1 MQTTKIHPA
10 PIGFRLNIFYIA
22 AIILI
27 LMVGFFAFRS
37 LIIPAPHTTNV
48 PIQQSTLET
57 KYGLRIN
64 LIAVTA
70 AGGKVDLRMKMVDAS
85 KARLL
90 LQDSKN
96 FPSLVTE
103 NGDVLSVPADEK
115 PESFEFKD
123 NSDIFLLFPN
133 TRGVIQPGMAVTLQ
147 FGDTSLEPIIV
158 K

>member
-10 PIGFRLNIFYIA
+10 PIGIRLNIFFIA
-22 AIILI
+22 AIFIILI
-27 LMVGFFAFRS
+27 IGFFAFRN
-37 LIIPAPHTTNV
+37 LIIPVPHSTIV
-48 PIQQSTLET
+48 PIPQSTLET

-70 AGGKVDLRMKMVDAS
+70 AGGKVDLRLKMVDAA

-115 PESFEFKD
+115 PESFDFKD

-133 TRGVIQPGMAVTLQ
+133 TRGVIHPGMAVSLL
-147 FGDTSLEPIIV
+147 FGEAKLEPIMV

>member
-10 PIGFRLNIFYIA
+10 PIGIRLNIFFIA

-27 LMVGFFAFRS
+27 IGFFAFRN
-37 LIIPAPHTTNV
+37 LIIPVPHSTIV
-48 PIQQSTLET
+48 PIPQSTLES

-70 AGGKVDLRMKMVDAS
+70 AGGKVDLRLKMVDAS

-115 PESFEFKD
+115 PESFDFKD

-133 TRGVIQPGMAVTLQ
+133 TRGVIHPGMAVSLL
-147 FGDTSLEPIIV
+147 FGETKLEPIIV

>member
-1 MQTTKIHPA
+1 
-10 PIGFRLNIFYIA
+10 L
-22 AIILI
+22 
-27 LMVGFFAFRS
+27 
-37 LIIPAPHTTNV
+37 
-48 PIQQSTLET
+48 
-57 KYGLRIN
+57 
-64 LIAVTA
+64 
-70 AGGKVDLRMKMVDAS
+70 KMVDAS